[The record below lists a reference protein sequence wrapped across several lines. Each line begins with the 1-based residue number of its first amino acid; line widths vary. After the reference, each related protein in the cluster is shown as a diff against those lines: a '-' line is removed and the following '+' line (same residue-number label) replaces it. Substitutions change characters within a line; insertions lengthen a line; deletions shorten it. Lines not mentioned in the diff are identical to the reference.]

1 MYIQGGPSGQGHF
14 FQHQNYY
21 KFCEGLYNVHVC
33 TTGGHADAPWAVR
46 HEAEEAL
53 PLRDATDAEARAG
66 EPVLHG
72 AQRGLRHGEYIIQ
85 SLIPLPVVSMPDPEW
100 REC

>member
-1 MYIQGGPSGQGHF
+1 M
-14 FQHQNYY
+14 
-21 KFCEGLYNVHVC
+21 
-33 TTGGHADAPWAVR
+33 R

-72 AQRGLRHGEYIIQ
+72 AQGSLCHGEYIIQ
-85 SLIPLPVVSMPDPEW
+85 SLIPLTVVSMPDPER